1 MKKLLLLF
9 ILISD
14 FIFSQGP
21 SNIATANRDLWN
33 LPMKSSKDFD
43 VASKMEMLVFLE
55 TFTEINASNETELF
69 KTLAVKDGTSEGV
82 KIWKKQTQD
91 RLVQNFKSLEA
102 NALSEVVSVKTN
114 PTYPELV
121 LVTKKLSGG
130 LPENLKNW
138 YQNSKSFYKTYIL
151 ECLRLAAKSNK
162 RTSEINTLDPT
173 EKNGFELNDKNYLL
187 TFDDGPTLKNGHTD
201 QLIHVLK
208 EQNLTGIFFLSGD
221 KLQQRIAANSKNSVS
236 SMYGENWIGSHS
248 MVHKSHQYLPDWKLQ
263 IDESNGIVKDVFDF
277 NHKTFYFRPPYG
289 QRSKEMIQY
298 LIKNKQPVLLWN
310 IDSQDWSEKISSQQV
325 SSRVITLMLLW
336 RKGII
341 LFHDVHPKAE
351 IAVPAINEYFKDC
364 PVKWLTPEEIK

>member
-9 ILISD
+9 ILISNI
-14 FIFSQGP
+14 IFSQGP
-21 SNIATANRDLWN
+21 SNIATANRDLWK

-43 VASKMEMLVFLE
+43 IASKMEMLVFLQ
-55 TFTEINASNETELF
+55 TFNEINSVGETELF
-69 KTLAVKDGTSEGV
+69 KTLGVKDGTSEGI
-82 KIWKKQTQD
+82 KIWKKQTED
-91 RLVQNFKSLEA
+91 RLVANFKNLET
-102 NALSEVVSVKTN
+102 NALSEVISVKVN

-121 LVTKKLSGG
+121 LATKKFSDE

-138 YQNSKSFYKTYIL
+138 YRNSKNFYKTYIL

-187 TFDDGPTLKNGHTD
+187 TFDDGPTPKNGHTD
-201 QLIHVLK
+201 QLINILK

-221 KLQQRIAANSKNSVS
+221 KLQQRIAANGKSSVS

-248 MVHKSHQYLPDWKLQ
+248 MVHKSHQYLSDWKSQ
-263 IDESNGIVKDVFDF
+263 IDASNGIIKDVFDF
-277 NHKTFYFRPPYG
+277 NNKTFYFRPPYG
-289 QRSKEMIQY
+289 QRNKEIIQY
-298 LIKNKQPVLLWN
+298 LLKNKQPVLLWN
-310 IDSQDWSEKISSQQV
+310 IDSQDWSEKISSQEV

-341 LFHDVHPKAE
+341 LFHDVHPKAS
-351 IAVPAINEYFKDC
+351 AALPAINEYFKDC
-364 PVKWLTPEEIK
+364 QIKWLKPEKI